1 MAKASRKFAVPG
13 ILCLVGIGVQWMPNI
28 QSWLWS
34 GIIWG
39 GAFIW
44 FLLVFVDWRRHRYS
58 GSALLELKIIPN
70 KWLSDCKVNGKSI
83 KNPSYSLVPGHTFS
97 AIFGLILAN
106 HSQQHKV
113 HIDSAHII
121 LREKKWLWSGK
132 PLFSLPVEIQN
143 YPNDH
148 ILQNVDI
155 EPQSKKEYSINTG
168 GIIPTISP
176 FPRVSRLILVL
187 EFVGDTRRIERTL
200 EEFRHDPKQV
210 PDIPDWR
217 KQ

>member
-1 MAKASRKFAVPG
+1 MVKALRKWAGPG
-13 ILCLVGIGVQWMPNI
+13 ILFLAGIGAELMPNI
-28 QSWLWS
+28 QNWLWS

-39 GAFIW
+39 GAFVW
-44 FLLVFVDWRRHRYS
+44 LLFIFVDWRRHRYS
-58 GSALLELKIIPN
+58 GSGSLELKITPN
-70 KWLSDCKVNGKSI
+70 RWLSDYNVSGKSI
-83 KNPSYSLVPGHTFS
+83 KNPFYSVAPSHSFS
-97 AIFGLILAN
+97 AIFGLIFAN

-132 PLFSLPVEIQN
+132 PLFSMPVEIQN
-143 YPNDH
+143 YPNAH

-155 EPQSKKEYSINTG
+155 EPQAKKEYSINTG
-168 GIIPTISP
+168 GSIPTISP
-176 FPRVSRLILVL
+176 FPRRSRLILVL
-187 EFVGDTRRIERTL
+187 ELVGATRRIEHTL

-210 PDIPDWR
+210 PDIPDWK